1 MNTFIFFRSTCFTI
15 LFRKMKIRF
24 IIIVLLFC
32 GSCLS
37 AQKVFDFN
45 PDCQK
50 AYQEILKL
58 RIVSG
63 QALINLEK
71 KKNPDNLIPYL
82 LENYIDFFIL
92 FFNEDPAEY
101 KKRSGNREKRL
112 DLLSEGPEDSPWY
125 LFSKAVVHFHWAVVR
140 IKFGYSWDAG
150 WEFRRSFIQVKDN
163 GKKYSAF
170 LPNQLFQG
178 AMQVAAGT
186 IPDGYKWLSNLLGIR
201 GSIQSGM
208 QQLKS
213 FLRSPDPF
221 AQLYH
226 DEAVFYYCYLSY
238 YIENDK
244 KGVLQFIRDQNL
256 DLKNNHLFAYLA
268 ANLSIHNYQAESA
281 LEILQNKNNSPGYLQ
296 TPVWDLEQGYVLL
309 YKGSSE
315 ASNYLERFASDFKG
329 RYYVKDALQKISWYY
344 YLQDNRQ
351 KADYFRQQILKRGT
365 SNSEADKQAQD
376 DAVTTKWPNKLL
388 LRARLYSDGG
398 YYSEALRLL
407 HGKSANDFATPEEK
421 LEFNYRVG
429 RIYDEVARDPEA
441 LGFYRRAID
450 QGKTRHEYYASRAA
464 LQIAFI
470 YEEQGQHKTAL
481 TWFQTCINMKDHE
494 FKNSIDQR
502 AKAGIDRCNTALKAR

>member
-1 MNTFIFFRSTCFTI
+1 
-15 LFRKMKIRF
+15 MKPKF
-24 IIIVLLFC
+24 IILLLFF
-32 GSCLS
+32 SCRGLS

-45 PDCQK
+45 ADCQK

-58 RIVSG
+58 KIVSG
-63 QALINLEK
+63 QALINVEK
-71 KKNPDNLIPYL
+71 KKNPENLIPYL

-112 DLLSEGPEDSPWY
+112 ALLSDGPEDSPWY
-125 LFSKAVVHFHWAVVR
+125 LFSKAVIHFHWAVVR
-140 IKFGYSWDAG
+140 IKFGYNWDAG

-163 GKKYSAF
+163 GKKYETF
-170 LPNQLFQG
+170 LPNKLYQG

-186 IPDGYKWLSNLLGIR
+186 IPDGYKWLSNMLGIR

-208 QQLKS
+208 QQLKT
-213 FLRSPDPF
+213 FLNSPDPF

-244 KGVLQFIRDQNL
+244 EGVLQFVRDQKL

-268 ANLSIHNYQAESA
+268 ANLSTHNYQAESA
-281 LEILQNKNNSPGYLQ
+281 LEILHNRNNSPGYLQ
-296 TPVWDLEQGYVLL
+296 TPVWDLEEGYILL
-309 YKGSSE
+309 YKGSSNAAE
-315 ASNYLERFASDFKG
+315 YLERFTRDFKG
-329 RYYVKDALQKISWYY
+329 RYYVKDALQKISWHY
-344 YLQDNRQ
+344 YLQGNQ
-351 KADYFRQQILKRGT
+351 SKADYFRQQILKRGT

-376 DAVTTKWPNKLL
+376 EALTNRWSNSIL

-398 YYSEALRLL
+398 YHQEALRLL
-407 HGKSANDFATPEEK
+407 HGKSANDFANPEEK

-429 RIYDEVARDPEA
+429 RIYDEMGRDTEA
-441 LGFYRRAID
+441 LAFYKRTVD
-450 QGKTRHEYYASRAA
+450 QGKMRHEYYAARAA

-470 YEEQGQHKTAL
+470 YEEQHQYSTAL
-481 TWFQTCINMKDHE
+481 DWFRTCIDMKDHE

-502 AKAGIDRCNTALKAR
+502 AKAGIDRCTVK